1 MADHETTTTKGEWVA
16 SIPVYLTDRERRA
29 LRLIAA
35 LGSYEPGAGVLDDFL
50 DETSALEEREFI
62 SVTRQRPAG
71 PPVYEVTALGRQW
84 LSDSRRA
91 AQ

>member
-35 LGSYEPGAGVLDDFL
+35 RGSYQPGAGVLDL
-50 DETSALEEREFI
+50 PR
-62 SVTRQRPAG
+62 
-71 PPVYEVTALGRQW
+71 
-84 LSDSRRA
+84 
-91 AQ
+91 